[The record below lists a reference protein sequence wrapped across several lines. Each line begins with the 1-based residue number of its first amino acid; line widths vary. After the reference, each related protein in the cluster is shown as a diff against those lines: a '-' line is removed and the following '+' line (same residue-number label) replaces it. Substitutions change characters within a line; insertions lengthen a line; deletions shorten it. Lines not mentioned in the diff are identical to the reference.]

1 MIYYQKWK
9 KDTFEYKY
17 LSSISKKIKKNPKI
31 KCYIGFDF
39 GFFHGTNIFYN
50 SEKGYEIAK
59 KINDYCLNN
68 NLDIRLCTNIP
79 YNYDLIILLGYTN
92 LKKEQKYLL
101 QKKKIFVKAFSFF
114 L

>member
-17 LSSISKKIKKNPKI
+17 LSSISKKIKRNPNI

-50 SEKGYEIAK
+50 SEEGYKKAK
-59 KINDYCLNN
+59 LLNDYLIENN
-68 NLDIRLCTNIP
+68 VDIRLFTNIP
-79 YNYDLIILLGYTN
+79 YNYDLIVLLGYTN
-92 LKKEQKYLL
+92 LKKEKNYLL
-101 QKKKIFVKAFSFF
+101 NKKKIFMKAFSFF

>member
-9 KDTFEYKY
+9 KGSFEYKY
-17 LSSISKKIKKNPKI
+17 LYSISKKIKRNPNI
-31 KCYIGFDF
+31 KCYVGFDF

-50 SEKGYEIAK
+50 SNKGYEKAK
-59 KINDYCLNN
+59 YINEFLICNN
-68 NLDIRLCTNIP
+68 VDIRLFTNIP

-92 LKKEQKYLL
+92 IKKEKKYLI
-101 QKKKIFVKAFSFF
+101 QNKKIFVKAFSFF

>member
-17 LSSISKKIKKNPKI
+17 LSSISKKIKKNPNI

-50 SEKGYEIAK
+50 SDKGYKIAK
-59 KINDYCLNN
+59 NINDYCVNN
-68 NLDIRLCTNIP
+68 NLDIRLFTNIP

-92 LKKEQKYLL
+92 LKKEQSYLL